1 MGWSLL
7 YMREYEQAHKHV
19 GFALRLNPN
28 DSDMLANA
36 AYILAMYGE
45 SDEAVQCGKAALRLN
60 PPPPGLV
67 PRFMGTALFSAR
79 RYQEGIEV
87 RGRSPD
93 TFYDSRFFGASML
106 ARLGRFEEARQWA
119 AIGMRKLEDRVGRSR
134 LNRRATSICCST
146 TIRSESPRISS
157 TSPRA

>member
-1 MGWSLL
+1 
-7 YMREYEQAHKHV
+7 MREYEQAHKHV

-45 SDEAVQCGKAALRLN
+45 SDEAVQCGKAALRLT
-60 PPPPGLV
+60 
-67 PRFMGTALFSAR
+67 PRHPDWYLGFMGTALFSAR

-106 ARLGRFEEARQWA
+106 ARLGRFRRSQAMAGDRHEE
-119 AIGMRKLEDRVGRSR
+119 
-134 LNRRATSICCST
+134 T
-146 TIRSESPRISS
+146 
-157 TSPRA
+157 